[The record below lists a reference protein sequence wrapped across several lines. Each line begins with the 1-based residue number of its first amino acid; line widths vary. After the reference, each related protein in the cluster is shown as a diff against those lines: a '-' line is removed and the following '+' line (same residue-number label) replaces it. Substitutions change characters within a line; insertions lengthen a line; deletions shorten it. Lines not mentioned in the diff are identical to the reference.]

1 MLLDSD
7 EGKAAVVDLELL
19 AAVAKHKA
27 TFFRSCW
34 ANYGTARSGALWLMP
49 AKARIKDYRAM
60 LPPIVSS
67 AMLIQ
72 RWAPQFLVLPRRS
85 NS

>member
-34 ANYGTARSGALWLMP
+34 ANYGTARSGTLWLMP
-49 AKARIKDYRAM
+49 AKAQIKDLGADYRAM

-67 AMLIQ
+67 ALLIQ
-72 RWAPQFLVLPRRS
+72 R
-85 NS
+85 